1 MKKEDKIQDLVQ
13 DFEPS
18 SNKDAMNIK
27 TCMEKKERKG
37 ENSLVLGLQT
47 KANGELNSP
56 AAVQA
61 ALVIP
66 WKARAE
72 NDTVEVCHRASTL
85 S

>member
-27 TCMEKKERKG
+27 TCMEKKKKE
-37 ENSLVLGLQT
+37 
-47 KANGELNSP
+47 
-56 AAVQA
+56 
-61 ALVIP
+61 
-66 WKARAE
+66 KAR
-72 NDTVEVCHRASTL
+72 TASCWVYKPKPTG